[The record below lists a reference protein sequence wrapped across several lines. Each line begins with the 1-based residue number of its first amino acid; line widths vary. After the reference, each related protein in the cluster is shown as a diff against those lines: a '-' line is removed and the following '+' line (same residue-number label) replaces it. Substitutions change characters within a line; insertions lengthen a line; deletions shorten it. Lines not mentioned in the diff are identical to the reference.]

1 MMSVSI
7 IDETANREKM
17 IDAVA
22 KIIGKSDDSL
32 RFFEI
37 VYNGKTKIKTQQWVM
52 EQGGFPSTKRVL
64 EIGKKFIAAKIVN
77 PVKDESKRIAYEK
90 IDFFAHIKTNVI
102 KKVKKNL
109 NEKETQTSK
118 KNEGIRLDS
127 KKKKGM
133 MLDSKKKTTAIKKW
147 DVFICHASEDKKSVA
162 RPLAMKLKKMGLEVW
177 YDEFEI
183 VWGNSLM
190 KSIDKG
196 LKNSQYG
203 IVILSPSFF
212 KKQWPQKEL
221 GGLHSLSMAKDKD
234 MILPLLHNLTHE
246 KLTELSPL
254 LSDILYK
261 KWDEGPDNISKE
273 VKKLVNRKKGDK
285 KQ

>member
-1 MMSVSI
+1 MSLSV
-7 IDETANREKM
+7 IDETVNRENM

-22 KIIGKSDDSL
+22 KIIGKSRDSL

-37 VYNGKTKIKTQQWVM
+37 VYNGKAKMKTQEWVM
-52 EQGGFPSTKRVL
+52 KEGGFPSTKRVL
-64 EIGKKFIAAKIVN
+64 EIGKKFIAAKIII
-77 PVKDESKRIAYEK
+77 PTKDKANKIAYEK
-90 IDFFAHIKTNVI
+90 IDSFSQIKIPII
-102 KKVKKNL
+102 KK
-109 NEKETQTSK
+109 SK
-118 KNEGIRLDS
+118 KNIVGNIDGIS
-127 KKKKGM
+127 KKSEK
-133 MLDSKKKTTAIKKW
+133 SKKSRKKSVTKKW
-147 DVFICHASEDKKSVA
+147 DVFICHATEDKKSVA
-162 RPLAMKLKKMGLEVW
+162 RPLAMKLKKIGLKVW

-183 VWGNSLM
+183 VWGNSLL

-234 MILPLLHNLTHE
+234 MILPLLHNLTHD

-261 KWDEGPDNISKE
+261 KWDEGSDKIAKE
-273 VKKLVNRKKGDK
+273 VKKLVNKKK
-285 KQ
+285 EIKNNARR

>member
-1 MMSVSI
+1 MSLSV
-7 IDETANREKM
+7 IDETVNRERM
-17 IDAVA
+17 IDAVV
-22 KIIGKSDDSL
+22 KIIGKSKDSL
-32 RFFEI
+32 KFFEV

-52 EQGGFPSTKRVL
+52 ENGEFPSTKRVL
-64 EIGKKFIAAKIVN
+64 EIGKKFVAAKIIN
-77 PVKDESKRIAYEK
+77 SVKDETNKIAYEK
-90 IDFFAHIKTNVI
+90 IDFFSQIKINII
-102 KKVKKNL
+102 KKVKENMDGSNGKNL
-109 NEKETQTSK
+109 KKNKNTKLISK
-118 KNEGIRLDS
+118 KTIV
-127 KKKKGM
+127 
-133 MLDSKKKTTAIKKW
+133 TKKW

-221 GGLHSLSMAKDKD
+221 GGLQNLSMAKDKD

-254 LSDILYK
+254 LSDVLYK
-261 KWDEGPDNISKE
+261 KWDEGSDKISKE
-273 VKKLVNRKKGDK
+273 IKKLVNRKKMGE
-285 KQ
+285 Q